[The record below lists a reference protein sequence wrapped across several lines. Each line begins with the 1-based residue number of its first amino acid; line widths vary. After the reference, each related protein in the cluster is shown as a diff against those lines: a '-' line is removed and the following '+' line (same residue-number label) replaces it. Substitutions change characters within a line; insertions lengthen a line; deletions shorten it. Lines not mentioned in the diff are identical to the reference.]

1 MQISLTWED
10 PSSGE
15 RRAPVLNTPI
25 AMGREFS
32 QLPIE
37 IGGRRVSRIQ
47 LDDGQISRYHAL
59 IDEENG
65 QIFITDQNS
74 SNGLQINGEPQLR
87 QPLLPGDRLQIGSYT
102 IALSQFGTPS
112 NSSKILFNPITNI
125 PDPHLTGPA
134 QAVTQNGFLPM
145 AFQKSRM
152 SIEDLHATGLTVET
166 IDYAAIGGGF
176 GSFAWVD
183 LLRIA
188 GVRSEQIAILSPEK
202 SVYGRYHQLCLNA
215 HVSGRERLRSSS
227 DACPDN
233 IWGFPS
239 YGTREA
245 IQKLARGK
253 LWQCGQTFW
262 QLLAEPMLE
271 NSYGPT
277 DEQVLRSVDREAAR
291 IGWQSMLR
299 YALVQSIRQ
308 TDDGRYA
315 ILFNQGD
322 RFAIVLASYVHLATG
337 YPAVA
342 FLPDLQEYRQT
353 TKDFTLVVNAYEH
366 HDNIYDQLASK
377 GGTVLLRGSGIIAC
391 RILQRIYQVRRSNRE
406 QEIEVIHLWPT
417 AKNQGQQYGLTQRAI
432 QHNYEFQALE
442 WPKACWGGSY
452 KMLLEATTP
461 EQQAQLLAA
470 WEGATIP
477 QRRDWLKVLSG
488 GLGKGW
494 YRMATGE
501 VQSVT
506 PSLNGRGLTI
516 YLKNAAA
523 PLTANY
529 AIDATGLA
537 GTAMDNNLLADLVQQ
552 YQLPLNGRS
561 QLTVTPEFSIAP
573 LANDRGRVYGSG
585 IVTAGSSYGP
595 VDSFLG
601 LQYAA
606 LASVCNLT
614 DENAP
619 GLKKLTGWRSAN
631 QWLRWLLNRSPG

>member
-10 PSSGE
+10 PTTGE

-25 AMGREFS
+25 AIGREFS

-37 IGGRRVSRIQ
+37 IAGQRVSRIQ
-47 LDDGQISRYHAL
+47 LDDGQISRFHAL
-59 IDEENG
+59 IGEENG
-65 QIFITDQNS
+65 QLLVTDQNS
-74 SNGLQINGEPQLR
+74 SNGLRINGEQQLR
-87 QPLLPGDRLQIGSYT
+87 HPLVAGDRLELGSYAIT
-102 IALSQFGTPS
+102 IAQVGPPS
-112 NSSKILFNPITNI
+112 SSSKILFNPITNI

-134 QAVTQNGFLPM
+134 QAVTQNGFLPVV
-145 AFQKSRM
+145 FQQHLL
-152 SIEDLHATGLTVET
+152 SIEDLQATGLTIET
-166 IDYAAIGGGF
+166 TDYASIGGGF

-188 GVRSEQIAILSPEK
+188 GVRSAQIAILSPEK

-215 HVSGRERLRSSS
+215 QVSGKERLRSSGE
-227 DACPDN
+227 ACPDN

-239 YGTREA
+239 YGLREA
-245 IQKLARGK
+245 IQKLARGQFCNSWK
-253 LWQCGQTFW
+253 ILWQT
-262 QLLAEPMLE
+262 LAEPMLDS
-271 NSYGPT
+271 SYGPT

-299 YALVQSIRQ
+299 YALVQSVRQ
-308 TDDGRYA
+308 TTDGRYA

-322 RFAIVLASYVHLATG
+322 RYAIVLATYVHLATG

-342 FLPDLQEYRQT
+342 FLPDLQEYRQR

-366 HDNIYDQLASK
+366 HDNIYDQLANR

-391 RILQRIYQVRRSNRE
+391 RVLQRIYQVRRANRE
-406 QEIEVIHLWPT
+406 QEINVIHIWPAEKT
-417 AKNQGQQYGLTQRAI
+417 QGQQYGLAQRPV
-432 QHNYEFQALE
+432 QHNYEFQPLE

-494 YRMATGE
+494 YRMVTGT

-506 PSLNGRGLTI
+506 PNLNGKGLTI

-523 PLTANY
+523 PLTADY

-537 GTAMDNNLLADLVQQ
+537 GTVMDSGLLADLVQQ
-552 YQLPLNGRS
+552 YHLPLNSRGHF
-561 QLTVTPEFSIAP
+561 TVTPEFAIAP
-573 LANDRGRVYGSG
+573 LANDRGRVYAAGT
-585 IVTAGSSYGP
+585 ITAGGSYGP

-606 LASVCNLT
+606 LASVCDLT
-614 DENAP
+614 DGDAP
-619 GLKKLTGWRSAN
+619 GLRPLNGFRSAN